1 MQRISDYIM
10 NEVHNVGCE
19 HIFLVTGRGSLY
31 LSDALARNKKIE
43 AVCVHHEQSASYAAM
58 AYAQATG
65 KMGACLVS
73 TGCASTNAITGVL
86 CAWQDD
92 IPLIV
97 ISGQNKL
104 QETTN
109 YTGLPIRTYGQQE
122 ANVIELV
129 KSITKYAVMLKDPQ
143 EVVYEIG
150 KALYLAK
157 TGRKG
162 PVWIDVPL
170 DIQNM
175 YIDPENAKIFEPD
188 KEKIE
193 ISDSDI
199 KFVIDSIDLAKRP
212 VVLIGSGIR
221 SSGAILELEKFIEKN
236 NIPVVYS
243 ASSTDILPSDF
254 KLAIGCVAAMAGNRA
269 ANFTIQNS
277 DLVLVLGN
285 RMSTMVT
292 GDICKFAREAKIIA
306 VDIDPFEHQKFKN
319 KIDKIIVCDVKD
331 FLIEILKKDINKTNL
346 DWIEKCLDWKKRYL
360 KVENQYKGS
369 KLVDLYELAEELTK
383 AMDDDAVFVTDAGLQ
398 ELILPTTIEFKKN
411 QRCLHPASQGAMGYA
426 LPASIGAHYATKKQI
441 VAVIGD
447 GTMMMNI
454 QELQTIFHNDLPI
467 KILIINNDC
476 YAIIRRRQKDLFRT
490 RIIGTDKS
498 NGVSCP
504 DFEKV
509 SKSFGIRYERI
520 SSSEEL
526 RQNIKK
532 ILQIKGSVICEIFA
546 KEDQDY
552 IHSSYRTN
560 ENGKFVQPPIEDQ
573 SPFLKKEIIKSEMII
588 KTIDL

>member
-1 MQRISDYIM
+1 M